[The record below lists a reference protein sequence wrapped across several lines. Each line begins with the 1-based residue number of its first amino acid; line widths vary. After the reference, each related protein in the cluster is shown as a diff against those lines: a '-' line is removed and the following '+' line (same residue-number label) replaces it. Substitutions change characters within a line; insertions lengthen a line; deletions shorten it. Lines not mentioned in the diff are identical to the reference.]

1 MSTNKAALYDK
12 GPQVAV
18 QGNFGDLE
26 IVSVDTSRWEA
37 KFRARTAS
45 GTFGPEF
52 TTRLSMIRPLSDE
65 DTGKF
70 WKMLVDNLMRV
81 LKEEGKYPSFVKGY
95 EVTTGEDSTGD
106 PALYVEIL
114 VSPQREYAAKTV
126 DSWRNF
132 LDLVHSRLLS
142 LRLQRYPYVRVGEKS
157 RRK

>member
-1 MSTNKAALYDK
+1 MSTNRAALGDK

-26 IVSVDTSRWEA
+26 VVSVDTSRWEA
-37 KFRARTAS
+37 KFRARTAN
-45 GTFGPEF
+45 GVFGPEF

-70 WKMLVDNLMRV
+70 WKMLVDDLMRA
-81 LKEEGKYPSFVKGY
+81 LKEEGKYPPFVKGY
-95 EVTTGEDSTGD
+95 EVSTGEDSTGD
-106 PALYVEIL
+106 PALYVDVLIA
-114 VSPQREYAAKTV
+114 PRREYPAKTV
-126 DSWRNF
+126 DSWRSF

-142 LRLQRYPYVRVGEKS
+142 LRLQRYPYVRIGEKS